1 MILEA
6 GTVEGDLSYTGGLG
20 TLSNQKTHLF
30 SGFAVACSATAQACV
45 KGGGTGQ
52 NLGAVGRDHLCVH
65 VLRRTVHA
73 QTYGFQLA
81 HFQTRT
87 TSSTETNN
95 FFIAHFLCP
104 TSSWLLYDARP
115 HRRSEH
121 PCPYRVRDDGNH
133 EFPRL
138 PDRPVACRCL

>member
-20 TLSNQKTHLF
+20 TLSDQKPNLLG
-30 SGFAVACSATAQACV
+30 GFLVAGAATAQTGV
-45 KGGGTGQ
+45 KSGGTGQ
-52 NLGAVGRDHLCVH
+52 HLGTIGRDHLRVH

-81 HFQTRT
+81 QFQTRT

-95 FFIAHFLCP
+95 FFIAHFAMPYFFLASLRR
-104 TSSWLLYDARP
+104 TISSA
-115 HRRSEH
+115 
-121 PCPYRVRDDGNH
+121 
-133 EFPRL
+133 
-138 PDRPVACRCL
+138 